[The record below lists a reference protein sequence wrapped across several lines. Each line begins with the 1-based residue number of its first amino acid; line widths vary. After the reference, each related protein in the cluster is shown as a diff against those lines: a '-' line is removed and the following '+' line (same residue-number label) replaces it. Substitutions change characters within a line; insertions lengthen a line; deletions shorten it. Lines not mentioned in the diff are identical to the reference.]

1 MDRITA
7 DSNIWVSGLNWRG
20 KPHELLNLAR
30 RGQIELAVSDK
41 IVDEVSRILRDKL
54 EWSAER
60 VNQARTEIAT
70 FTKRVFP
77 TETLDAVKADPT
89 DNRILECAVAA
100 GSEAVVTGDKHLL
113 AVGSFRGIEVM
124 TVSEFLA
131 RVEGRAAGR

>member
-1 MDRITA
+1 VDRITA

-89 DNRILECAVAA
+89 DTGFSNAPWLLVLRQSSRVTSTCSRSGVFG
-100 GSEAVVTGDKHLL
+100 GS
-113 AVGSFRGIEVM
+113 R
-124 TVSEFLA
+124 
-131 RVEGRAAGR
+131 